1 MGRRHVRVF
10 RGLCNRFDVVGGY
23 DPRSDDDSLDGLE
36 RLETEDEAIAR
47 GELVIVATPFVCHAD
62 TVVRALH
69 AGKHVFVEKPLCATL
84 SEARKVVMAARGR
97 GRLFVGHSERFN
109 PVVRSLVGLIRA
121 DGVVSMDLK
130 RESLGRPGD
139 GGALINLGVHDLDLA
154 AYLGGGEIVFR
165 GAAGPVSAAEEDFAH
180 VLFSTACGAPG
191 HLFVSR
197 TSPTPCRKLV
207 LTTHR
212 WVYEG
217 DLASHRLV
225 RVARAARGTSA
236 WTEVAVVAEEAL
248 VAQAMALADDL
259 DGCPS
264 RELANGL
271 DGARA
276 VAVAE
281 RARAEFDGRHALR
294 SLGRDPFQ
302 RRA

>member
-10 RGLCNRFDVVGGY
+10 RELCDRFQVVGGY
-23 DPRSDDDSLDGLE
+23 DPRSHDDSLDGLE
-36 RLETEDEAIAR
+36 RFETEDEAIAR

-62 TVVRALH
+62 TVVRALN

-109 PVVRSLVGLIRA
+109 PVVRSLVGLIRG
-121 DGVVSMDLK
+121 DGVVSMDLQ

-165 GAAGPVSAAEEDFAH
+165 GAAGPVSEAEEDFAH
-180 VLFSTACGAPG
+180 VLFSTARGAPG
-191 HLFVSR
+191 HLYVSR

-217 DLASHRLV
+217 DLASHRL
-225 RVARAARGTSA
+225 ARAARGTSA
-236 WTEVAVVAEEAL
+236 WTEVAVVAEQAL

-281 RARAEFDGRHALR
+281 MARAAFDGRNAPS
-294 SLGRDPFQ
+294 SLGRRPFQ